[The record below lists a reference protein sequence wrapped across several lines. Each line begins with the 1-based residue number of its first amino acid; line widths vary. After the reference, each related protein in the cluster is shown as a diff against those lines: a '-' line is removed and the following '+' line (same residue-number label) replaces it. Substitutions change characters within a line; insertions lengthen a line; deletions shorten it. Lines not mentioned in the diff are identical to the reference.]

1 MLAEGYS
8 SVRGGEAM
16 DLLMRL
22 MAGVAASWIVPDP
35 VPQQSHPSGYEEHV
49 SGARANLRIVR

>member
-1 MLAEGYS
+1 
-8 SVRGGEAM
+8 M

-35 VPQQSHPSGYEEHV
+35 APQQTHPSGYEEHV
-49 SGARANLRIVR
+49 SCRANLRIVR

>member
-1 MLAEGYS
+1 
-8 SVRGGEAM
+8 M

-22 MAGVAASWIVPDP
+22 MAGVAAAWIVPDP
-35 VPQQSHPSGYEEHV
+35 VPQQNHPSGYEEAV